1 VVDADLHPF
10 EVIGLC
16 GAMDIFIGTR
26 MHSNIFSLI
35 SKVPVVAIEYE
46 HKTRGI
52 MRGLGLEDLTID
64 IKDVTPQT
72 LQQRIDLLL
81 NNKDAYRKL
90 LIDNLPGQVAEG
102 QKAINSIKAAYEG
115 TI

>member
-1 VVDADLHPF
+1 
-10 EVIGLC
+10 
-16 GAMDIFIGTR
+16 
-26 MHSNIFSLI
+26 
-35 SKVPVVAIEYE
+35 
-46 HKTRGI
+46 

-102 QKAINSIKAAYEG
+102 QKAINSIKTAYEG